1 MSNEFDRRGLEILR
15 EFLPNCEFEK
25 NDDTILVKQGEKTLE
40 LKADFEKLFKLID
53 DDEFN
58 KMQDSTVFYWEHLGR
73 TIEDLM
79 KL

>member
-73 TIEDLM
+73 TIKDLM
-79 KL
+79 KI